1 MNRCD
6 MQFCLWLWALLLML
20 SMYIYVYIYK
30 VYMLCVCVCVC
41 VFVFVLPSC
50 MLLLETAAGK
60 NSDCFLPKHPLET
73 CN

>member
-1 MNRCD
+1 MAVGSAADAVYVN
-6 MQFCLWLWALLLML
+6 
-20 SMYIYVYIYK
+20 IYVYIYK
-30 VYMLCVCVCVC
+30 VYMLCECVC
-41 VFVFVLPSC
+41 VFVSVLPSC